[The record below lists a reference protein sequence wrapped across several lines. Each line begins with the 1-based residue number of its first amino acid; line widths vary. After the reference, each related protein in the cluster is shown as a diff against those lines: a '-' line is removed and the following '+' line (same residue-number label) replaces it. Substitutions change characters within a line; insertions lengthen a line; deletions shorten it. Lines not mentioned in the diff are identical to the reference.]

1 MKTETERL
9 VDALFEPIKQLVK
22 EAFEIGDRQ
31 SELIREQAKQI
42 ETLLNK
48 LEHAQIGK

>member
-9 VDALFEPIKQLVK
+9 IDALFEPIKQLLK
-22 EAFEIGDRQ
+22 EAFEIGDSQ
-31 SELIREQAKQI
+31 NELIKQQEKQI